1 MTLEHARGDMVA
13 EISGGAPAEDCAAMP
28 GRVRQRRL
36 WSCTEKRALVDL
48 ASAAGSSVPEVAE
61 AFGVAPSQLYAWRKQ
76 MAGGELEAD
85 RAMATFARI
94 EVNDLPE
101 VERPVADCP
110 DPAGRIVVAFP
121 NGARLRIDGTIDPTA
136 LRIVLAELT
145 R

>member
-13 EISGGAPAEDCAAMP
+13 ELRGAAAAAEDLATVP

-48 ASAAGSSVPEVAE
+48 ASAAGSSVAGFIGIRT
-61 AFGVAPSQLYAWRKQ
+61 FGVAPSQLYAWRKQ
-76 MAGGELEAD
+76 MAGGELDAD
-85 RAMATFARI
+85 QAMATFARI
-94 EVNDLPE
+94 DVSDLPG

-121 NGARLRIDGTIDPTA
+121 SVCAKLRPFSAGSSRA
-136 LRIVLAELT
+136 
-145 R
+145 